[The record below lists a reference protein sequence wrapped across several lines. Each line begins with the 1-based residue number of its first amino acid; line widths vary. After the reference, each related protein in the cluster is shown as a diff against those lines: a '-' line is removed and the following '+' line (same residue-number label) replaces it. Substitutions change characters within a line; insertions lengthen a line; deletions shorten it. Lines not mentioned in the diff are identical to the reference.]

1 MTCIES
7 GVCPGGCRPTP
18 TVGLA
23 SKMEDVRRAGGPEA
37 STVPF
42 IIPTDHGPIRPILHG
57 FWTCRRFQALAIFLI
72 SFHFKNK
79 AKQKKAKGT
88 DLERYDPAQGSHGE
102 DEHCGEHQVEEEA
115 AQEAVGRR
123 APCSHE
129 SAQPVAAT
137 TTITGRH
144 DTPTPKAASTT
155 SANQLATSKSRW
167 IDEATGS
174 EEEQPRPRRIGE

>member
-1 MTCIES
+1 
-7 GVCPGGCRPTP
+7 
-18 TVGLA
+18 
-23 SKMEDVRRAGGPEA
+23 MEDVRRAGGPEA

-57 FWTCRRFQALAIFLI
+57 FWTCRRFQALAIL
-72 SFHFKNK
+72 FHFIEKINQNK
-79 AKQKKAKGT
+79 KKAKGKGGT

-129 SAQPVAAT
+129 SAQPVVAT

-155 SANQLATSKSRW
+155 SASGSQQATYVKMDR
-167 IDEATGS
+167 
-174 EEEQPRPRRIGE
+174 